1 MLRVEYALT
10 SDRTMKALTGLTRPE
25 FRALVPAFGQA
36 LYDQA
41 LQRDPPRQRRP
52 GGGGPATLKTA
63 AAKLFFI
70 LIYVKCYPTF
80 DVAAVLYGVHRSR
93 AHRWTQ
99 DLLPVLEQTLGYQ
112 MILPE
117 RQIHE
122 VEGFFQRFPTAQT
135 LFVDGS
141 ERPTYRPQERLAQ
154 KTYYSGKKK
163 RHTRKHLFISDEQRR
178 ILALSPPAPGAHHDY
193 KMFKAWPPPD
203 RLPDDVIYWTDGP
216 MPVFKGYAPTILSV
230 PSSNPRRN
238 HPARNSTSW
247 IVGATH
253 YGPGFASLS
262 NMPLAA
268 SNALERWRRSI
279 EIGAP
284 ISRIDS
290 P

>member
-1 MLRVEYALT
+1 MSVAMLRVEYALT

-63 AAKLFFI
+63 AAKLFFN

-122 VEGFFQRFPTAQT
+122 VEGFFPTLSHRADALCRWQRAAN
-135 LFVDGS
+135 V
-141 ERPTYRPQERLAQ
+141 
-154 KTYYSGKKK
+154 
-163 RHTRKHLFISDEQRR
+163 
-178 ILALSPPAPGAHHDY
+178 SPPRAPG
-193 KMFKAWPPPD
+193 PENLLL
-203 RLPDDVIYWTDGP
+203 R
-216 MPVFKGYAPTILSV
+216 
-230 PSSNPRRN
+230 
-238 HPARNSTSW
+238 
-247 IVGATH
+247 
-253 YGPGFASLS
+253 
-262 NMPLAA
+262 
-268 SNALERWRRSI
+268 
-279 EIGAP
+279 
-284 ISRIDS
+284 
-290 P
+290 

>member
-1 MLRVEYALT
+1 MLGVEYALT

-63 AAKLFFI
+63 EAKLFFL

-122 VEGFFQRFPTAQT
+122 VEGFSNAFPPRRRSLSMAASGQR
-135 LFVDGS
+135 
-141 ERPTYRPQERLAQ
+141 
-154 KTYYSGKKK
+154 
-163 RHTRKHLFISDEQRR
+163 I
-178 ILALSPPAPGAHHDY
+178 AP
-193 KMFKAWPPPD
+193 KSAWPRKP
-203 RLPDDVIYWTDGP
+203 TT
-216 MPVFKGYAPTILSV
+216 PVKKMTYS
-230 PSSNPRRN
+230 
-238 HPARNSTSW
+238 
-247 IVGATH
+247 
-253 YGPGFASLS
+253 
-262 NMPLAA
+262 
-268 SNALERWRRSI
+268 
-279 EIGAP
+279 
-284 ISRIDS
+284 
-290 P
+290 

>member
-122 VEGFFQRFPTAQT
+122 VEGFSQRFPTAQT
-135 LFVDGS
+135 LFVDGDVQGLAS
-141 ERPTYRPQERLAQ
+141 TRSATRRRHLLDRCRFSRATHRLSSVSRHPTPEETTRQGTQRPGSLVQHITGPDSHRCRTCHWRRQTLWSGGADLSKSGRRFRGSTHPSGLRIMELALGTGQ
-154 KTYYSGKKK
+154 VKK
-163 RHTRKHLFISDEQRR
+163 RKQE
-178 ILALSPPAPGAHHDY
+178 PA
-193 KMFKAWPPPD
+193 
-203 RLPDDVIYWTDGP
+203 
-216 MPVFKGYAPTILSV
+216 
-230 PSSNPRRN
+230 
-238 HPARNSTSW
+238 
-247 IVGATH
+247 
-253 YGPGFASLS
+253 
-262 NMPLAA
+262 
-268 SNALERWRRSI
+268 
-279 EIGAP
+279 
-284 ISRIDS
+284 
-290 P
+290 

>member
-63 AAKLFFI
+63 EAKLFFL

-122 VEGFFQRFPTAQT
+122 VEGFFQRVPTAQT

-154 KTYYSGKKK
+154 KTYYSGKKNDIPVNTSSSAMSNGVYWPFLL
-163 RHTRKHLFISDEQRR
+163 RHR
-178 ILALSPPAPGAHHDY
+178 APIMTIRCSRPGLHPIGY
-193 KMFKAWPPPD
+193 PTTSS
-203 RLPDDVIYWTDGP
+203 IGP

-253 YGPGFASLS
+253 SGPEFASLS